1 MKEAIQMKKKYFLI
15 VALFSITTC
24 LCGQENSKISADS
37 AYIKGN
43 YAQAIEIYEN
53 ILKNGEAAEIYYNLG
68 NSYYKSDNIAKAILN
83 YERALLLRPDNA
95 DIRANLEIARSK
107 AIDKVTAVPE
117 VFFISWG
124 KSLINSLSIDQWAQ
138 LGIASFW
145 LCLISISL
153 FFFSKTAKWQKG
165 GFVLGISF
173 MVIVVLSN
181 VFANYQKK
189 QILLRN
195 EAIIL
200 APSVTVR
207 STPSENG
214 TSLFILHEGRKIHVK
229 DDSMKEWTEISLE
242 DGKVGWIPASAMEL
256 I

>member
-1 MKEAIQMKKKYFLI
+1 MKK
-15 VALFSITTC
+15 LFSLVVAVLSVTTC
-24 LCGQENSKISADS
+24 LCGQEINKISADS
-37 AYIKGN
+37 AYIKGD
-43 YAQAIEIYEN
+43 YAKAIEIYEN

-107 AIDKVTAVPE
+107 AIDKVISVPE
-117 VFFISWG
+117 VFFISWA
-124 KSLINSLSIDQWAQ
+124 KSLINSLSIDQWAR

-145 LCLISISL
+145 LCMIGISL
-153 FFFSKTAKWQKG
+153 FFFSKTAKWQKS
-165 GFVLGISF
+165 GFILGISF
-173 MVIVVLSN
+173 MVMVVLCN

-189 QILLRN
+189 QILFRN

-200 APSVTVR
+200 SPSVTVR

-242 DGKVGWIPASAMEL
+242 DGKVGWIPAAAMEL